1 MSMDGEEQ
9 DQGELRPQLSPI
21 PSSPENTPTSSY
33 RIQGIQF
40 NKDKPENDV
49 LVKTFPSDLL

>member
-9 DQGELRPQLSPI
+9 DQGELRPQLSPL
-21 PSSPENTPTSSY
+21 PSSPENTPTSSI

-40 NKDKPENDV
+40 NK
-49 LVKTFPSDLL
+49 